1 MPRNAVAAKKNSNV
15 NHQSYANLPAFYQYK
30 YTRCCKLYDKN
41 AFEPK
46 GLYALTFRRLWQLQN
61 RASIWK
67 LRPIEWKKAEIYD
80 LQMMF
85 LKYERNGPGVNIILE
100 SEKPWIC
107 LVKLV
112 TMIKN

>member
-1 MPRNAVAAKKNSNV
+1 M
-15 NHQSYANLPAFYQYK
+15 
-30 YTRCCKLYDKN
+30 
-41 AFEPK
+41 
-46 GLYALTFRRLWQLQN
+46 
-61 RASIWK
+61 
-67 LRPIEWKKAEIYD
+67 KKAEIYD